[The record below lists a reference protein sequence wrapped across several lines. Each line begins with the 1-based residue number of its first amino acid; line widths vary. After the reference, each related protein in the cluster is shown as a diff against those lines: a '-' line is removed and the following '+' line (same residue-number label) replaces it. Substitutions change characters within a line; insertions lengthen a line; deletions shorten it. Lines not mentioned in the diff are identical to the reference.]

1 MNNIFARIE
10 MPNTLPD
17 SRVRIFPFLRNN
29 QSTFNLFLIP
39 EGRGSDGKKIFSYVD
54 NEQIKTKNWF
64 GAKNL
69 SIQDVMKIFEE
80 YWQVKN

>member
-39 EGRGSDGKKIFSYVD
+39 EGRGSDGKKIFHTWTTS
-54 NEQIKTKNWF
+54 K
-64 GAKNL
+64 
-69 SIQDVMKIFEE
+69 
-80 YWQVKN
+80 